1 MLMRSTGGRALCP
14 IELSPPSVVVRYGDS
29 VSINCS
35 ALTNQTSGISWEST
49 EGGTGLKI
57 ASPLTWTVERL
68 TDWNVDLFCS
78 IYPSKDAN
86 FKQCTAHPTVVLYS
100 EFHV

>member
-1 MLMRSTGGRALCP
+1 MHSTGGRALCP

-35 ALTNQTSGISWEST
+35 ALTNQNQGLSWEST
-49 EGGTGLKI
+49 EGGTGLSK
-57 ASPLTWTVERL
+57 ASVLTWTVERL
-68 TDWNVDLFCS
+68 TDWSVSLFCN
-78 IYPSKDAN
+78 IYPSKDAH
-86 FKQCTAHPTVVLYS
+86 FSQCASYPTIVLYS